1 MSFGKPIGKARIA
14 AVPRAVPPPPPSEM
28 TPSIFSSATSWASR
42 TGAALD
48 MATTHSPRSCWSIS
62 GWRSSP
68 ADWATSKRV
77 MSGVICGSAPVPR
90 SISKVVCPRLRMRS
104 ATKACSWP
112 FESRVP
118 ITAMVA
124 MGSWCSEFA
133 FNGDGFELLGQSREW
148 LLHSHAFEA
157 GCSDKSNSIG
167 VLVDIGGIFWL
178 EDGPAVAEHHDVFVD

>member
-28 TPSIFSSATSWASR
+28 TPSIFLSATSWASR

-62 GWRSSP
+62 GCRSRP
-68 ADWATSKRV
+68 AALATWKRV
-77 MSGVICGSAPVPR
+77 MSGVTCGSVPVPK
-90 SISKVVCPRLRMRS
+90 SMSTGVCPRLWIRS

-112 FESRVP
+112 LESRVP

-124 MGSWCSEFA
+124 MGSLELEFT
-133 FNGDGFELLGQSREW
+133 FDRDSLELLGECCQW
-148 LLHSHAFEA
+148 LFDGHTFEA
-157 GCSDKSNSIG
+157 GCSDKANSIG
-167 VLVDIGGIFWL
+167 MLVHIGGVFGL
-178 EDGPAVAEHHDVFVD
+178 ENRSAVAEHHDVFID